1 MKAVIVTW
9 QVRLAWSGQLPSQ
22 VWSCFAKLFATKD
35 DPLPDGVSCENEVTK
50 LDYWSL
56 CLPYPFANILPCK
69 AHVSLQVEA
78 RESKTKKM
86 ELFGGSIC
94 SVRELFVLYFLNNF
108 VMSFVKKTQSMN
120 NLCVLSQEDVG
131 HLCSVIPAVEE
142 LLFHGVG
149 NKDQK

>member
-1 MKAVIVTW
+1 MKTDNIRVTW

-22 VWSCFAKLFATKD
+22 VWSCFANLFASKN
-35 DPLPDGVSCENEVTK
+35 GVSCENEVTK

-142 LLFHGVG
+142 LLLDGVRT
-149 NKDQK
+149 KDRK